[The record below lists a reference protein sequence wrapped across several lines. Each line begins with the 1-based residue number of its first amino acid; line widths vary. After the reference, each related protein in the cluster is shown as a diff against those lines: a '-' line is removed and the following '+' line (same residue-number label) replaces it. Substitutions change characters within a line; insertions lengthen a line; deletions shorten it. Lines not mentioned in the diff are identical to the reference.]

1 MGKTSSASKNKW
13 NAAHYAQIKIA
24 VDPQLAED
32 FKALCRAE
40 NTTVTGE
47 LSGFMAARCGA
58 AATSNRQKKDPLSTR
73 GGRRKLLNELIRRL
87 DEIKAA
93 EETYLSNIPAN
104 LQGSDRYEAAEQ
116 SVTDFENAL
125 ESLSNV
131 YG

>member
-24 VDPQLAED
+24 IDPQLAED

-40 NTTVTGE
+40 NTTVTSE
-47 LSGFMAARCGA
+47 LSRFMATRCGA
-58 AATSNRQKKDPLSTR
+58 SATKRQKKDPLSTR
-73 GGRRKLLNELIRRL
+73 GGRRKLLNELIRQL
-87 DEIKAA
+87 EQLKAA
-93 EETYLSNIPAN
+93 EETYISNIPAN

-116 SVTDFENAL
+116 SVSDFENAL
-125 ESLSNV
+125 DTLSNA